1 MANTVIRWNPFRE
14 LASMQ
19 SAMDRIFDE
28 TWRESNTNWAGNN
41 LPIDVYETDDSYT
54 VVANVPGMN
63 PDDINVT
70 LHDGVLSIEFEI
82 HSQEVEENTRV
93 HMQERFTGKLARRF
107 TLGQYVD
114 VEAVK
119 ASYDNGVLTLTVP
132 KSEAAKPRQIRVN
145 GKGQKMI
152 EGNKN

>member
-28 TWRESNTNWAGNN
+28 TWRDSNTRWTGNN
-41 LPIDVYETDDSYT
+41 LPIDVYETDDVYT

-82 HSQEVEENTRV
+82 QNPEVDENTRV
-93 HMQERFTGKLARRF
+93 HMQERFTGKLTRRF
-107 TLGQYVD
+107 TLGQNVD
-114 VEAVK
+114 VNAVE
-119 ASYDNGVLTLTVP
+119 ASYDNGVLTLTIP
-132 KSEAAKPRQIRVN
+132 KSEAAKPRQIPVN
-145 GKGQKMI
+145 SQKLI
-152 EGNKN
+152 EGKKN